1 MRVITLNLN
10 GIRAAFRKG
19 FGEWLKKQDAD
30 LILLQETRIQ
40 PEQLTTEQTQIEGF
54 QSYFSFAEAKGYSG
68 VGIYSKKKPI
78 SVEKKVDWL
87 DFDKEGRFL
96 LLEFQDLFV
105 LSLYLPSGTR
115 SDERQIFKYETL
127 DWFRGWSSSLVESG
141 KQVLV
146 CGDLNIAHQE
156 IDLKNWKGNQ
166 KNSGFLPEEREW
178 MTELFEVGGFNDVF
192 RSLYPDLD
200 MYTWWSNRGR
210 AWEKDVGW
218 RIDYQIATP
227 KLAASAIEGSV
238 YKEERF
244 SDHSP
249 LIIEYDWELN

>member
-1 MRVITLNLN
+1 MLVITLNLN

-19 FGEWLKKQDAD
+19 FARWLKNQDAD
-30 LILLQETRIQ
+30 LILLQEIRIQ
-40 PEQLTTEQTQIEGF
+40 PEQLTAEQTQIKGF
-54 QSYFSFAEAKGYSG
+54 LPYFSFAEAKGYSG

-78 SVEKKVDWL
+78 SVGNKVDWPN
-87 DFDKEGRFL
+87 FDREGRFL
-96 LLEFQDLFV
+96 LLEFQDLYV

-115 SDERQIFKYETL
+115 TEERQNFKYETL
-127 DWFRGWSSSLVESG
+127 EWFRKWSSSLVQSG

-178 MTELFEVGGFNDVF
+178 MTELFEVGEYCDVF
-192 RSLYPDLD
+192 RSLYPDLEI
-200 MYTWWSNRGR
+200 YTWWSNRGR
-210 AWEKDVGW
+210 AWEKNVGW

-227 KLAASAIEGSV
+227 ELAASAIKGSV
-238 YKEERF
+238 YLDERF

-249 LIIEYDWELN
+249 LIINYDWELY